1 MYVLVEAK
9 SVTPFA
15 SSPLMSPLVHW
26 RPTSSFPTCWD
37 SSGPH
42 GSTPYYLNEVFSL
55 IFRLLCQFR
64 WQRFRHYWMSVIA
77 LRDSK
82 QHITRKI
89 IILNNII
96 FQIGNFLKWKVPQT
110 ASQLGAGW
118 MLDARK
124 RKTVRSSAF
133 VPMIWARKYLVK
145 HVLEMLVSEF
155 WCLYSDENLKSIKSL
170 SVPLD
175 CRKGMKL
182 DLCMHFH
189 FHSLKAA
196 SFNCISSG
204 LDLYPQGDVN
214 QRLGQCF

>member
-26 RPTSSFPTCWD
+26 RLTSSFPTCWD

-42 GSTPYYLNEVFSL
+42 GSTPYYLNE
-55 IFRLLCQFR
+55 
-64 WQRFRHYWMSVIA
+64 
-77 LRDSK
+77 
-82 QHITRKI
+82 
-89 IILNNII
+89 
-96 FQIGNFLKWKVPQT
+96 IGNFLKWKVPQT

-145 HVLEMLVSEF
+145 HVLEMLVRNPKEPLSAYVQSCF
-155 WCLYSDENLKSIKSL
+155 WKPLAAGCCGRPPLELLPYSLFIFSL
-170 SVPLD
+170 TD
-175 CRKGMKL
+175 KL
-182 DLCMHFH
+182 IDF
-189 FHSLKAA
+189 
-196 SFNCISSG
+196 
-204 LDLYPQGDVN
+204 
-214 QRLGQCF
+214 QCS